1 MENEPLKTHAIEP
14 LSPQF
19 GTIQTQ
25 AGIAQAQETARTVAP
40 LTRKRSTNSTQKRT
54 RAAKEQMLKALER
67 TMGTVS
73 LAARLAGIDRG
84 THYHWLARDPKY
96 KEAVWLVEEELKDTL
111 ESVAYSMALNK
122 NPQILLATLKAKCKD
137 RGWGDSPQ
145 TAMHV
150 NTQVN
155 PGPTITIE
163 QFKAMARKAVG
174 LDKENDY
181 GGEQGAI
188 WEIKRA
194 FDEATRKE

>member
-1 MENEPLKTHAIEP
+1 MVDVPTEKPAIEP

-25 AGIAQAQETARTVAP
+25 VGTAQAQETVRTVVP

-67 TMGTVS
+67 TMSTVS
-73 LAARLAGIDRG
+73 FAARLAGIDRG

-122 NPQILLATLKAKCKD
+122 NPQVLLATLKAKCKD

-145 TAMHV
+145 TAMRTNV
-150 NTQVN
+150 QVN
-155 PGPTITIE
+155 SHESTITIE

-174 LDKENDY
+174 LDKS
-181 GGEQGAI
+181 
-188 WEIKRA
+188 
-194 FDEATRKE
+194 